1 MQQVRREVLALESE
15 YEALRRQLDQRQDEL
30 KGLKADKAARR
41 RELRGNDTTS
51 GAMVELM
58 QEIGV
63 INKQIQ
69 EATQQALS
77 LDERIDAS
85 KLGALQLEASEA
97 EVKEELHEIHA
108 QREGEEKK
116 LADLQH
122 KIAETQQELNARDAD
137 LQRLSVAMGQHST
150 SLGVS
155 SADHYSGQE
164 KLAKDMGDL
173 ETLSAVLPQL
183 DEDIAEAEEI
193 LRERNETLRARSHG
207 APPAP
212 PAARWPP
219 LRSLTLT
226 RGGACVPERD
236 FLQQILEQIA
246 FQKRP
251 DSGLVGLDP
260 QQNFEKLVREL
271 ERVREQATAVEH
283 DAEEKRKEELRVAK
297 QKSSTENESKRLLSE
312 IDGMRRQLEDREA
325 QINELKQLLEEL
337 EHETAT
343 LEHQIGMKQEQLGRA
358 DQIEEWR
365 MRRML
370 RRLEIQKQMR
380 DRWKAEADKISQKAR
395 QVEQEE
401 LAA

>member
-1 MQQVRREVLALESE
+1 M
-15 YEALRRQLDQRQDEL
+15 
-30 KGLKADKAARR
+30 
-41 RELRGNDTTS
+41 
-51 GAMVELM
+51 
-58 QEIGV
+58 
-63 INKQIQ
+63 
-69 EATQQALS
+69 
-77 LDERIDAS
+77 
-85 KLGALQLEASEA
+85 
-97 EVKEELHEIHA
+97 
-108 QREGEEKK
+108 
-116 LADLQH
+116 
-122 KIAETQQELNARDAD
+122 
-137 LQRLSVAMGQHST
+137 
-150 SLGVS
+150 
-155 SADHYSGQE
+155 
-164 KLAKDMGDL
+164 
-173 ETLSAVLPQL
+173 
-183 DEDIAEAEEI
+183 
-193 LRERNETLRARSHG
+193 
-207 APPAP
+207 
-212 PAARWPP
+212 
-219 LRSLTLT
+219 
-226 RGGACVPERD
+226 
-236 FLQQILEQIA
+236 
-246 FQKRP
+246 
-251 DSGLVGLDP
+251 GLDP

-271 ERVREQATAVEH
+271 ERVREQATHVEH

>member
-1 MQQVRREVLALESE
+1 M
-15 YEALRRQLDQRQDEL
+15 RQ
-30 KGLKADKAARR
+30 
-41 RELRGNDTTS
+41 
-51 GAMVELM
+51 
-58 QEIGV
+58 
-63 INKQIQ
+63 
-69 EATQQALS
+69 
-77 LDERIDAS
+77 
-85 KLGALQLEASEA
+85 
-97 EVKEELHEIHA
+97 
-108 QREGEEKK
+108 
-116 LADLQH
+116 
-122 KIAETQQELNARDAD
+122 
-137 LQRLSVAMGQHST
+137 
-150 SLGVS
+150 
-155 SADHYSGQE
+155 
-164 KLAKDMGDL
+164 
-173 ETLSAVLPQL
+173 
-183 DEDIAEAEEI
+183 
-193 LRERNETLRARSHG
+193 
-207 APPAP
+207 
-212 PAARWPP
+212 
-219 LRSLTLT
+219 
-226 RGGACVPERD
+226 ERD

-260 QQNFEKLVREL
+260 QQNFEKLVHEL

-297 QKSSTENESKRLLSE
+297 QKSSTENESKRLASE

-370 RRLEIQKQMR
+370 RRLEIQKQMK